1 MSKKIN
7 VDGDEYDLESFNQDA
22 KVILKKLQQTNKKI
36 QDNKKMCALLMR
48 AKKSYMSELKQEII
62 KGKSGVDVA
71 SLFD

>member
-7 VDGDEYDLESFNQDA
+7 VDGDEYDLGNFNQDA
-22 KVILKKLQQTNKKI
+22 KVILKKLKHTNKKI